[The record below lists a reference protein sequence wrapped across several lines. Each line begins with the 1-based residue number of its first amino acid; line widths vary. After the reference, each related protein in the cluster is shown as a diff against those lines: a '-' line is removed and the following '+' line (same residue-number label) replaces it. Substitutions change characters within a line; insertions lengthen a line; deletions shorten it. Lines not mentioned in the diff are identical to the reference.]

1 MTAHT
6 LRYYERVGL
15 IQPVGRAHNG
25 HRRYSEADEAWLN
38 FLHCMR
44 ATNMSIREMQRYA
57 ELREKG
63 DATSLERR
71 KLLEDHQAA
80 IAAKIVALQQAHA
93 LLTHKITNYKKIE
106 ERIRIGGPQ
115 VYRAGTRK
123 RTGDGKLISL
133 PPGVGEY
140 AVNGR
145 AGHCIESV
153 HRVRALTRA
162 WVADLHGLKTHFP
175 LARGFGYDSG
185 TAFPR
190 LGPFPLL

>member
-15 IQPVGRAHNG
+15 IQPVGRARNG
-25 HRRYSEADEAWLN
+25 HRRYSESDEAWLN

-80 IAAKIVALQQAHA
+80 IAAKIGALQQAHA
-93 LLTHKITNYKKIE
+93 LLTHKITNYKRIE

-115 VYRAGTRK
+115 LAEQE
-123 RTGDGKLISL
+123 L
-133 PPGVGEY
+133 
-140 AVNGR
+140 
-145 AGHCIESV
+145 ESE
-153 HRVRALTRA
+153 
-162 WVADLHGLKTHFP
+162 
-175 LARGFGYDSG
+175 LA
-185 TAFPR
+185 TAS
-190 LGPFPLL
+190 

>member
-1 MTAHT
+1 MRDAGYTIRSMAERCGMTAHT

-15 IQPVGRAHNG
+15 IQPVGRARNG

-57 ELREKG
+57 DLREKG

-93 LLTHKITNYKKIE
+93 LLTHKIANYKKIE
-106 ERIRIGGPQ
+106 ERIRIGGPHPAEQ
-115 VYRAGTRK
+115 E
-123 RTGDGKLISL
+123 L
-133 PPGVGEY
+133 
-140 AVNGR
+140 
-145 AGHCIESV
+145 ESE
-153 HRVRALTRA
+153 
-162 WVADLHGLKTHFP
+162 
-175 LARGFGYDSG
+175 LAAAS
-185 TAFPR
+185 
-190 LGPFPLL
+190 

>member
-15 IQPVGRAHNG
+15 IQPVGRARNG

-63 DATSLERR
+63 DATSLQRR

-80 IAAKIVALQQAHA
+80 IAAKIEALQHAHA
-93 LLTHKITNYKKIE
+93 LLTHKIANYKKIE
-106 ERIRIGGPQ
+106 ERIRIGGP
-115 VYRAGTRK
+115 RDAER
-123 RTGDGKLISL
+123 
-133 PPGVGEY
+133 E
-140 AVNGR
+140 
-145 AGHCIESV
+145 HESE
-153 HRVRALTRA
+153 
-162 WVADLHGLKTHFP
+162 
-175 LARGFGYDSG
+175 LA
-185 TAFPR
+185 TAS
-190 LGPFPLL
+190 